1 MYIIS
6 FFAEMSLVLGEKFIA
21 ERLIC
26 GRIGKY
32 LERPIIADTVVQP
45 PCEHGV
51 TQVVAHL
58 SA

>member
-21 ERLIC
+21 ECLIC

-32 LERPIIADTVVQP
+32 LERPIIAYTLQYFP
-45 PCEHGV
+45 
-51 TQVVAHL
+51 
-58 SA
+58 